1 MKTDI
6 CNCDVKDKESLALF
20 RDRLKKWNKW
30 VSGQEG
36 HSISSQIYDMVWYDT
51 VFRTINE
58 ARRIHIE
65 RGSEE
70 TGLNGPMMDLIDR
83 GYVASQVLSIRRL
96 TDYNYH
102 HPSKSVISLVRLID
116 DIENS
121 IHFFTR
127 ENYVCHDGAPYD
139 WPSNEPF
146 SIEQRHW
153 SYRHKN
159 FDSFSGTAP
168 DKRKRS
174 DRLKTAVIKKLKKEL
189 KVCDEMRTYANRFLA
204 HASDPESK
212 TNLDELPKKIT
223 LNKFDECYRAIT
235 EVAWLISAITLYESG
250 LGGVPTPQFDQ
261 LLHLDKPIVTSKNIK
276 ILHEFWTKRSSEV
289 DEWELFNWEEKFG
302 YESKT

>member
-20 RDRLKKWNKW
+20 RNRLKNWTKWF
-30 VSGQEG
+30 SDQSR
-36 HSISSQIYDMVWYDT
+36 HSINRQIYDMIWYDT

-58 ARRIHIE
+58 ARRIHVE
-65 RGSEE
+65 SSSEK

-96 TDYNYH
+96 TDKNFNQ
-102 HPSKSVISLVRLID
+102 PSKSVISLTRLID

-121 IHFFTR
+121 THLFTR

-146 SIEQRHW
+146 SIEKRHW
-153 SYRHKN
+153 MYRHKN
-159 FDSFSGTAP
+159 FDSFSGTAA
-168 DKRKRS
+168 DNRKRS
-174 DRLKTAVIKKLKKEL
+174 DTLKSFVVKKLRKEL
-189 KVCDEMRTYANRFLA
+189 KVCDQLRTYANKFLA
-204 HASDPESK
+204 HASDPESQ

-235 EVAWLISAITLYESG
+235 EVAWFINAVILFRSG

-261 LLHLDKPIVTSKNIK
+261 FINLDKPIVTSKNIK
-276 ILHEFWTKRSSEV
+276 ILDKFWAKRSSKV
-289 DEWELFNWEEKFG
+289 DEWELYSWEEKFG
-302 YESKT
+302 YVS